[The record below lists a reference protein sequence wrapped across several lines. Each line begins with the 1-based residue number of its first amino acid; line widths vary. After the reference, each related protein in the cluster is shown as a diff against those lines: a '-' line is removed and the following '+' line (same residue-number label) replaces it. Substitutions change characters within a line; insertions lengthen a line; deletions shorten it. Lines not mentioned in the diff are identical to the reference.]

1 MSTLTL
7 VATVVVVAFIVYAVY
22 ASIQA
27 GLGEKLKASHGLP
40 PAELRSF
47 LCAALDAAGQ
57 FRTS

>member
-22 ASIQA
+22 GSIQ
-27 GLGEKLKASHGLP
+27 
-40 PAELRSF
+40 AELRSF